1 MTSTNVLQLPVT
13 SSTSPAQ
20 NQKGWSYLIA
30 NSVAFNKDV
39 NYGIRIQKPNE
50 EKVPQWI
57 SKIITSGKCNSIYV
71 ENLQLEDKE
80 HSRIKALCVR
90 HNVSLFSLSVV
101 KSADSKVVKG
111 PW

>member
-13 SSTSPAQ
+13 CSAQ
-20 NQKGWSYLIA
+20 GVENQKRWSYLIA
-30 NSVAFNKDV
+30 DSVAFNKDID
-39 NYGIRIQKPNE
+39 YGIRIQKPNE

-57 SKIITSGKCNSIYV
+57 SKLITSGKCNSIYV
-71 ENLQLEDKE
+71 ENLHLKDSE
-80 HSRIKALCVR
+80 HSKIEKLCHR

-101 KSADSKVVKG
+101 QPSETKVVKG